1 MTLKPIF
8 YRLEQLYLYR
18 KIENSFTILE
28 GKTMSRK
35 EKESK
40 AFFEIFREPQEQT
53 KQAGSGFSKQTGS
66 GFSKQILGGYQR
78 PLGENRKREQLSWIK
93 DTIGS
98 ETFQSGAQKF
108 KNTLNKVA
116 IKPETLIISALCAV
130 FLSLACFFTGYKI
143 GHNKA
148 LGPEISQGSV
158 IHPKIG
164 GVVKFVPP
172 GKKIEAIDLSTN
184 SSYLRNK
191 KAQSIIKA
199 PNTIDKKWTLQIIIY
214 SNTKGHMKNATNL
227 AKAIKDMTGH
237 NTFVAKRGKE
247 LVVCVG
253 RFDSR
258 NNTEIKNVLNEI
270 SNIKYEGKKQF
281 ASAYPIQIR

>member
-1 MTLKPIF
+1 M
-8 YRLEQLYLYR
+8 
-18 KIENSFTILE
+18 
-28 GKTMSRK
+28 
-35 EKESK
+35 
-40 AFFEIFREPQEQT
+40 
-53 KQAGSGFSKQTGS
+53 
-66 GFSKQILGGYQR
+66 
-78 PLGENRKREQLSWIK
+78 
-93 DTIGS
+93 
-98 ETFQSGAQKF
+98 
-108 KNTLNKVA
+108 
-116 IKPETLIISALCAV
+116 
-130 FLSLACFFTGYKI
+130 
-143 GHNKA
+143 
-148 LGPEISQGSV
+148 SQGSV

-184 SSYLRNK
+184 SSYLRHK
-191 KAQSIIKA
+191 KAQNIQKA
-199 PNTIDKKWTLQIIIY
+199 IDEKWTLQIIIY
-214 SNTKGHMKNATNL
+214 SNTKQHMKNATNL

-258 NNTEIKNVLNEI
+258 NNAKIKNVLNEI

>member
-1 MTLKPIF
+1 
-8 YRLEQLYLYR
+8 
-18 KIENSFTILE
+18 
-28 GKTMSRK
+28 MSRK

-53 KQAGSGFSKQTGS
+53 KQTGS
-66 GFSKQILGGYQR
+66 GLSKQSLGGYQK
-78 PLGENRKREQLSWIK
+78 PIGENRKREQLSWIK
-93 DTIGS
+93 DTVGG
-98 ETFQSGAQKF
+98 ETFQSGAQKV

-184 SSYLRNK
+184 SSYLRHK
-191 KAQSIIKA
+191 KAQNIQKA
-199 PNTIDKKWTLQIIIY
+199 IDEKWTLQIIIY

-227 AKAIKDMTGH
+227 AKAIKDMTGY

>member
-1 MTLKPIF
+1 
-8 YRLEQLYLYR
+8 
-18 KIENSFTILE
+18 
-28 GKTMSRK
+28 MSKK

-40 AFFEIFREPQEQT
+40 AFFEIFKEPHDQT
-53 KQAGSGFSKQTGS
+53 KHIGLSKQS
-66 GFSKQILGGYQR
+66 LGGYQK
-78 PLGENRKREQLSWIK
+78 PTGENRKREQLSWIK
-93 DTIGS
+93 DTIGG
-98 ETFQSGAQKF
+98 ETLQS
-108 KNTLNKVA
+108 NTRKARNTLLNKVA
-116 IKPETLIISALCAV
+116 IKPETLIIGALCAV

-148 LGPEISQGSV
+148 LGPKVSQGSV

-164 GVVKFVPP
+164 GVVKFVPQ

-184 SSYLRNK
+184 SAYLRNK
-191 KAQSIIKA
+191 KEVQSTIKA
-199 PNTIDKKWTLQIIIY
+199 QNIIDEKWTLQIISY
-214 SNTKGHMKNATNL
+214 SNTKEHMKNATNL
-227 AKAIKDMTGH
+227 AKAIKNMTGH

-253 RFDSR
+253 RFHSR
-258 NNTEIKNVLNEI
+258 NNTEIKNALNEI

>member
-1 MTLKPIF
+1 
-8 YRLEQLYLYR
+8 
-18 KIENSFTILE
+18 
-28 GKTMSRK
+28 MSKK
-35 EKESK
+35 EKDSK
-40 AFFEIFREPQEQT
+40 AFFEIFKEPHDQT
-53 KQAGSGFSKQTGS
+53 KQIGLSKQS
-66 GFSKQILGGYQR
+66 LGGYQK
-78 PLGENRKREQLSWIK
+78 PTGENRKREQLSWIK
-93 DTIGS
+93 DTIGG
-98 ETFQSGAQKF
+98 ETLQS
-108 KNTLNKVA
+108 NTGKARNTLLNKVA
-116 IKPETLIISALCAV
+116 IKPETLIIGALCAV

-148 LGPEISQGSV
+148 LGPKISQGSI

-164 GVVKFVPP
+164 GVVKFVPQ

-184 SSYLRNK
+184 SAYLRNK
-191 KAQSIIKA
+191 KEVQSTIKA
-199 PNTIDKKWTLQIIIY
+199 QNIIDEKWTLQIISY
-214 SNTKGHMKNATNL
+214 SNTKEHMKNATNL
-227 AKAIKDMTGH
+227 AKAIKNMTGH

-253 RFDSR
+253 RFHSR

>member
-1 MTLKPIF
+1 
-8 YRLEQLYLYR
+8 
-18 KIENSFTILE
+18 
-28 GKTMSRK
+28 MSKK

-40 AFFEIFREPQEQT
+40 AFFEIFKEPQEQT
-53 KQAGSGFSKQTGS
+53 KQAGFDFSKQS
-66 GFSKQILGGYQR
+66 LGGYQK
-78 PLGENRKREQLSWIK
+78 PTGENRKREQLSWIK
-93 DTIGS
+93 DTIGGG

-108 KNTLNKVA
+108 KNTFLNKVA
-116 IKPETLIISALCAV
+116 IKPETLIIGALCAV

-143 GHNKA
+143 GHSKA
-148 LGPEISQGSV
+148 LDPKISQGSV

-164 GVVKFVPP
+164 GVVKFVPQ

-191 KAQSIIKA
+191 KAQ
-199 PNTIDKKWTLQIIIY
+199 NTIDEKWTLQIIIY
-214 SNTKGHMKNATNL
+214 SNTKQHMKNATNL
-227 AKAIKDMTGH
+227 AKAIKDMTGY

-258 NNTEIKNVLNEI
+258 NNAKIKNVLNEI

>member
-1 MTLKPIF
+1 
-8 YRLEQLYLYR
+8 
-18 KIENSFTILE
+18 
-28 GKTMSRK
+28 MSRK
-35 EKESK
+35 EKDSK

-53 KQAGSGFSKQTGS
+53 KQAGFDFSKQS
-66 GFSKQILGGYQR
+66 LGGYQK
-78 PLGENRKREQLSWIK
+78 PTGENRKKEQLSWIK
-93 DTIGS
+93 DTVGD
-98 ETFQSGAQKF
+98 ETFQSGAKKF
-108 KNTLNKVA
+108 KNTFLNKVA
-116 IKPETLIISALCAV
+116 IKPETLIIGALCAV
-130 FLSLACFFTGYKI
+130 FLSLACFFTGYKV
-143 GHNKA
+143 GHSKA

-164 GVVKFVPP
+164 GVVRFVPP

-191 KAQSIIKA
+191 KAQRTIKTQ
-199 PNTIDKKWTLQIIIY
+199 NTIDEKWTLQIIIY
-214 SNTKGHMKNATNL
+214 SNTKRHMKNATNL

-258 NNTEIKNVLNEI
+258 NNTKIKNVLNEI